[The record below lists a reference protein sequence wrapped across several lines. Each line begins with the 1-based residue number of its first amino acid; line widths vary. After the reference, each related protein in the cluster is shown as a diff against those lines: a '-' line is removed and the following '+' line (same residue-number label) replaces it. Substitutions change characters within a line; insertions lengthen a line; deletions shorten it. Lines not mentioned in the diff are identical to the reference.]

1 MEESFGKKILRGK
14 NIFILF
20 LSLCISPA
28 SANEKNQGFAHGI
41 AMHGDLKYST
51 NFKHFDYADPS
62 SIKNGSFI
70 TYSIGTFD
78 SLNNFILKGVGAEGL
93 WYLHETLMTRST
105 DEPFSLYGLVAEGI
119 KTPKDRSWVVF
130 KIRSGARF
138 HDGKKIT
145 TDDVI
150 FSFKTLT
157 EKGHPF
163 YKSYFRD
170 IENVEKITEKEVKFT
185 FKKNGNRELP
195 LIIAEGLPI
204 LSKDYW
210 SKNDFTK
217 ASLNP
222 PIGSGPYKIKK
233 IDPGRSI
240 TYERYE
246 DYWAKNLPIN
256 RGKYNFNEIRFD
268 YYRDQTVAMEAFKA
282 GSYDFRFE
290 NQAKSWAINYSFPAK
305 KNDLV
310 VVEEIEHEQPTG
322 MQGFA
327 FNTRKEIFK
336 DRRVREAL
344 AYAFDF
350 EWSNRNLFFG
360 AYTRTNSYFSNSEL
374 ASSGLPSEE
383 ELEILIKYK
392 NEIPKE
398 VLTKIYKAPSTENA
412 NNLRQNLRKAR
423 RILKEA
429 GWVIK
434 DGILTNKNLEQMK
447 FEILLFN
454 PQWERIA
461 GPFKKNLERL
471 GVKATIR
478 TIIDSSQIEK
488 RQEQFDFDMIVVAI
502 GQSLSP
508 GNEQKDLWSSTAAN
522 TSGSRNYMGIQSTAV
537 DELIENIISTPNRKT
552 LVNNTR
558 ALDRILLWGHYV
570 IPHWHI
576 KNFRVAYWNKFEKP
590 KISPKYDLG
599 LDFWWISQKKEENL
613 EKKLTHNQSK
623 SENSKGEGQFS
634 SWALFSLFIAVVGF
648 LIIRN
653 RKKDSA

>member
-1 MEESFGKKILRGK
+1 
-14 NIFILF
+14 
-20 LSLCISPA
+20 
-28 SANEKNQGFAHGI
+28 
-41 AMHGDLKYST
+41 
-51 NFKHFDYADPS
+51 
-62 SIKNGSFI
+62 
-70 TYSIGTFD
+70 
-78 SLNNFILKGVGAEGL
+78 
-93 WYLHETLMTRST
+93 
-105 DEPFSLYGLVAEGI
+105 
-119 KTPKDRSWVVF
+119 
-130 KIRSGARF
+130 
-138 HDGKKIT
+138 
-145 TDDVI
+145 
-150 FSFKTLT
+150 
-157 EKGHPF
+157 
-163 YKSYFRD
+163 
-170 IENVEKITEKEVKFT
+170 
-185 FKKNGNRELP
+185 
-195 LIIAEGLPI
+195 
-204 LSKDYW
+204 
-210 SKNDFTK
+210 
-217 ASLNP
+217 
-222 PIGSGPYKIKK
+222 GPYKIKK

-246 DYWAKNLPIN
+246 NYWAKNLPIN

-290 NQAKSWAINYSFPAK
+290 NQAKSWAINYSFPAR

-398 VLTKIYKAPSTENA
+398 VLTKIYKAPLTENA

-423 RILKEA
+423 KILKEA

-434 DGILTNKNLEQMK
+434 DGILVNKNLEQMK

-471 GVKATIR
+471 GAKATIR

-634 SWALFSLFIAVVGF
+634 SWTLFSLFIAVVGF
-648 LIIRN
+648 LIIKN

>member
-1 MEESFGKKILRGK
+1 MKKSFKKKILKGK
-14 NIFILF
+14 RLF
-20 LSLCISPA
+20 LVFLLLYISPVL
-28 SANEKNQGFAHGI
+28 ANEKTQGFSHGI
-41 AMHGDLKYST
+41 AMHGDLKYPA
-51 NFKHFDYADPS
+51 NFKHFDYANPFS
-62 SIKNGSFI
+62 VKNGSFI
-70 TYSIGTFD
+70 TYATGTFD
-78 SLNNFILKGVGAEGL
+78 SLNNFLLKGVGAEGL

-105 DEPFSLYGLVAEGI
+105 DEPFSLYGLIAEGI
-119 KTPKDRSWVVF
+119 KTPRDRSWVIF
-130 KIRSGARF
+130 KIRPEARF
-138 HDGKKIT
+138 HNGKKIT
-145 TDDVI
+145 VNDVI
-150 FSFKTLT
+150 FSFNTLIK
-157 EKGHPF
+157 KGHPF

-170 IENVEKITEKEVKFT
+170 IKKVEEIGQGEVKFT

-195 LIIAEGLPI
+195 LIVAEGLPI

-210 SKNDFTK
+210 SKNDFAK
-217 ASLNP
+217 ASLVP
-222 PIGSGPYKIKK
+222 PTGSGPYKIKK

-240 TYERYE
+240 TYERNG
-246 DYWAKNLPIN
+246 DYWAKDLPVN
-256 RGKYNFNEIRFD
+256 NGKYNFNEIRFD

-282 GSYDFRFE
+282 GAYDFRFE
-290 NQAKSWAINYSFPAK
+290 NQAKSWAINYFFPARK
-305 KNDLV
+305 KGLV
-310 VVEEIEHEQPTG
+310 IVEEIKHEQPTG

-327 FNTRKEIFK
+327 FNVRKEIFK
-336 DRRVREAL
+336 DPRVREAL

-374 ASSGLPSEE
+374 ASSGLPHEE
-383 ELEILIKYK
+383 ELEILKKYK
-392 NEIPKE
+392 NKIPGE
-398 VLTKIYKAPSTENA
+398 VFTKIYKPPSTENS
-412 NNLRQNLRKAR
+412 NGVRQNLRTAR
-423 RILKEA
+423 RMLQKA

-434 DGILTNKNLEQMK
+434 NRVLVNKNLEQMK

-461 GPFKKNLERL
+461 APFKKNLERL
-471 GVKATIR
+471 GIEVTIR

-508 GNEQKDLWSSTAAN
+508 GNEQKDLWSAAAAN
-522 TSGSRNYMGIQSTAV
+522 TSGSRNYMGIQSAVV
-537 DELIENIISTPNRKT
+537 DELIESITATPDRKA

-599 LDFWWISQKKEENL
+599 LDFWWISSKKEEDL
-613 EKKLTHNQSK
+613 EKKLTHGQLE
-623 SENSKGEGQFS
+623 SENDKEEKRFNG
-634 SWALFSLFIAVVGF
+634 WALFSLLIAVIG
-648 LIIRN
+648 LLLIRN
-653 RKKDSA
+653 RKKNVT